1 MHSKIAGLAFLLLAT
16 TAIPTVAAPSGE
28 DAAKIQAALDAY
40 FGKQFNLVKVEPD
53 GEIYKATVDFSTLIG
68 TAKDSGVEL
77 TMPPLEF
84 SLAPEGEGK
93 WRVKRDGDFEFSGK
107 MADKFNFKQTM
118 TEFAVD
124 AEFDEQLGTFTS
136 STGSVKTI
144 DLKEEI
150 TDAQSGPAS
159 VDMHVEDVS
168 AESTVSAN
176 EAGGF
181 DAKITEETGATV
193 VKESA
198 KISGGEPVA
207 AELTAEKASAEYN
220 LTGTKFKE
228 LMAFINFMGKHSDK
242 DALLKDQAV
251 YKILL
256 QAMLPGFLNMTGTG
270 SLNKIQIVT
279 PVGNVNMDKL
289 SYGLDMNGAVKDG
302 KVKESLGIEG
312 LKIPAGLA
320 PPYASGMVPKNF
332 NMDFTV
338 SGFDPGT
345 ALTSVIAAMDLSKEP
360 VIPKEMEAQLLTQLL
375 PTGKVDIN
383 LGKSVLSNELYTITV
398 DSTMSAGPAA
408 MPSGKAH
415 VTIKGMDEIMKA
427 VQAAPPEANLQQGSA
442 LIIVAKGLAKTESD
456 GSLSWDVESTA
467 DGKVLVNGTDVN
479 KLK

>member
-1 MHSKIAGLAFLLLAT
+1 
-16 TAIPTVAAPSGE
+16 
-28 DAAKIQAALDAY
+28 
-40 FGKQFNLVKVEPD
+40 
-53 GEIYKATVDFSTLIG
+53 
-68 TAKDSGVEL
+68 
-77 TMPPLEF
+77 
-84 SLAPEGEGK
+84 
-93 WRVKRDGDFEFSGK
+93 
-107 MADKFNFKQTM
+107 
-118 TEFAVD
+118 
-124 AEFDEQLGTFTS
+124 
-136 STGSVKTI
+136 
-144 DLKEEI
+144 
-150 TDAQSGPAS
+150 
-159 VDMHVEDVS
+159 
-168 AESTVSAN
+168 
-176 EAGGF
+176 
-181 DAKITEETGATV
+181 
-193 VKESA
+193 
-198 KISGGEPVA
+198 
-207 AELTAEKASAEYN
+207 
-220 LTGTKFKE
+220 
-228 LMAFINFMGKHSDK
+228 
-242 DALLKDQAV
+242 
-251 YKILL
+251 
-256 QAMLPGFLNMTGTG
+256 MTGTG

-360 VIPKEMEAQLLTQLL
+360 VIPKEMEAQLLMQLL
-375 PTGKVDIN
+375 PSGKVDIN
-383 LGKSVLSNELYTITV
+383 LGKSVLSNDLYTITV